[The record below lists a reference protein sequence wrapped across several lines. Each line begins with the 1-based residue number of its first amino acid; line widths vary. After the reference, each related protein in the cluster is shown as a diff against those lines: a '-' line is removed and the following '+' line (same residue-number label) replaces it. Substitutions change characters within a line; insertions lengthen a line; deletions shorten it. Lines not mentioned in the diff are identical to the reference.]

1 MEKAECD
8 EEKINSWILI
18 DIKDYLRSYCTQFSE
33 NLERMKAQVV
43 EKGILLK
50 FWNGSKEIQIW
61 FDDEASKK
69 LVSFVRGLEI

>member
-1 MEKAECD
+1 MENAD
-8 EEKINSWILI
+8 GGEEKIDSWILI
-18 DIKDYLRSYCTQFSE
+18 DIKDHLRSYCTQFSE
-33 NLERMKAQVV
+33 NLNRMRAQVV

-61 FDDEASKK
+61 FDDETSKK